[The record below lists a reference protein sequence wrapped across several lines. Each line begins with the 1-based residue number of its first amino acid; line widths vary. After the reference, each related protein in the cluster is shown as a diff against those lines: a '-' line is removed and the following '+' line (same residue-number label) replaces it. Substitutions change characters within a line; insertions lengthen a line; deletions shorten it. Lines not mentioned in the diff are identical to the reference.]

1 MKRLHPLHLPNL
13 QPLFVIPEEFGRL
26 QISCDT
32 LTTAHAKAAT
42 GEIEQVRCNATFQFL
57 FQVGLLYRKFLTS
70 KRSENVGKLCLVV
83 PRKCRP
89 IVSNVAHENPLPDH
103 YSHRKTEQKVAD

>member
-57 FQVGLLYRKFLTS
+57 FQEGLLYRKCLTS
-70 KRSENVGKLCLVV
+70 RRPEKVGKLCLVV
-83 PRKCRP
+83 PRKYWP
-89 IVSNVAHENPLPDH
+89 IVLNVPYENENL
-103 YSHRKTEQKVAD
+103 